1 MADFSDIDAEIKML
15 MRSKSTVSVDLPN
28 KSALDWK
35 IEKKLDTSG
44 VCLKAVNLSLLY
56 LMCNIDKVDIILWRY
71 MVTLT
76 RCLQEVRRVRGARL

>member
-1 MADFSDIDAEIKML
+1 ML
-15 MRSKSTVSVDLPN
+15 NSLTAYVV
-28 KSALDWK
+28 K

-71 MVTLT
+71 MVTLP
-76 RCLQEVRRVRGARL
+76 RCLQEVRRVRGA